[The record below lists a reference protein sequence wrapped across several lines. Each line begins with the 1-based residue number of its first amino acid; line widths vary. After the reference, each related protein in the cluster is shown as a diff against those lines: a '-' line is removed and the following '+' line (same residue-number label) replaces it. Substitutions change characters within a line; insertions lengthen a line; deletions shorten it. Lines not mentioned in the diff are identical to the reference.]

1 MTIITTA
8 TINDAIAATFDE
20 IDGLYVQSYDELT
33 DGIADLPLLQVYW
46 QSFREDANTNTDRRA
61 PLKAVVASED
71 VFHLDL
77 YAAVRGEL
85 AQDIPKVIEWM
96 DKLREKM
103 YAQTSTYFG
112 IAGID
117 AVQWE
122 GRRVNLRYGN
132 DDYAG
137 ARFELTVKVF

>member
-1 MTIITTA
+1 MAILTTA
-8 TINDAIAATFDE
+8 TINDAIATTFDE
-20 IDGLYVQSYDELT
+20 IDGLYVQSYGDLT
-33 DGIADLPLLQVYW
+33 DGIADTPLLQVYW
-46 QSFREDANTNTDRRA
+46 QSFVEDATGNSDRRA
-61 PLKAVVASED
+61 PLKAVVMSDD

-85 AQDIPKVIEWM
+85 AQDIPKVMEWM
-96 DKLREKM
+96 DKMREKM
-103 YAQTSTYFG
+103 YEQTSVYFG
-112 IAGID
+112 EAGIKGFK
-117 AVQWE
+117 WS